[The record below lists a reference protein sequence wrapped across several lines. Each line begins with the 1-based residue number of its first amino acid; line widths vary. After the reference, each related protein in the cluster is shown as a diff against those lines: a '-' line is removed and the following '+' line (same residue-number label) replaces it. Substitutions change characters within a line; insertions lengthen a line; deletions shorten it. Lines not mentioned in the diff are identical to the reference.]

1 MDVYVCRRQETI
13 LSNFVRTKKVMRKKL
28 ILFIAMFMA
37 SIMGMEAK
45 EKENLVKIECEY
57 GTMIVRL
64 YDDTPQHRDNF
75 LKLVKEGFYND
86 LLFHRVIKDFMV
98 QGGDPDSKGAP
109 AGKQLGAG
117 DVGYTVPAEFVYPT
131 HYHKKGALAAARQ
144 GDQVNP
150 EKRSS
155 GCQFYIVQGKKYNEN
170 ELNQMERALGQKAMQ
185 ARFDQ
190 LVQENKDS
198 IKAMRI
204 NRDQA
209 GLQAL
214 QDKLVKTVETE
225 FKDKQSVKMPEQ
237 MRKDYMEIGG
247 TPFLDNEYTVFGE
260 VVEGLDVIDKIAA
273 VETNPGDRPKTDI
286 KMKVKMK

>member
-1 MDVYVCRRQETI
+1 
-13 LSNFVRTKKVMRKKL
+13 MRKKL

-57 GTMIVRL
+57 GTMVVRL

-204 NRDQA
+204 NRD
-209 GLQAL
+209 
-214 QDKLVKTVETE
+214 
-225 FKDKQSVKMPEQ
+225 
-237 MRKDYMEIGG
+237 
-247 TPFLDNEYTVFGE
+247 
-260 VVEGLDVIDKIAA
+260 
-273 VETNPGDRPKTDI
+273 
-286 KMKVKMK
+286 

>member
-1 MDVYVCRRQETI
+1 MR
-13 LSNFVRTKKVMRKKL
+13 SKKVMRKKL

-150 EKRSS
+150 GKRSS

>member
-1 MDVYVCRRQETI
+1 MR
-13 LSNFVRTKKVMRKKL
+13 SKKVMRKKL
-28 ILFIAMFMA
+28 ILFIAIFMA

-286 KMKVKMK
+286 KMKVKIK

>member
-1 MDVYVCRRQETI
+1 MR
-13 LSNFVRTKKVMRKKL
+13 SKKVMRKKL

-273 VETNPGDRPKTDI
+273 VETAPGDRPKTDI

>member
-1 MDVYVCRRQETI
+1 
-13 LSNFVRTKKVMRKKL
+13 MRKKL

-57 GTMIVRL
+57 GTMVVRL

-98 QGGDPDSKGAP
+98 QGGDPDSKDAP

-198 IKAMRI
+198 IKSMRM

-214 QDKLVKTVETE
+214 Q
-225 FKDKQSVKMPEQ
+225 EQ
-237 MRKDYMEIGG
+237 
-247 TPFLDNEYTVFGE
+247 L
-260 VVEGLDVIDKIAA
+260 
-273 VETNPGDRPKTDI
+273 
-286 KMKVKMK
+286 

>member
-1 MDVYVCRRQETI
+1 
-13 LSNFVRTKKVMRKKL
+13 
-28 ILFIAMFMA
+28 MA

-45 EKENLVKIECEY
+45 EKENLEKIECEY
-57 GTMIVRL
+57 GTMVVRL

-98 QGGDPDSKGAP
+98 QGGDPDSKDAP

-198 IKAMRI
+198 IKSMRM

-214 QDKLVKTVETE
+214 QEQLIKTVETE
-225 FKDKQSVKMPEQ
+225 FKDKPEQ

-273 VETNPGDRPKTDI
+273 VETAPGDRPKTDI